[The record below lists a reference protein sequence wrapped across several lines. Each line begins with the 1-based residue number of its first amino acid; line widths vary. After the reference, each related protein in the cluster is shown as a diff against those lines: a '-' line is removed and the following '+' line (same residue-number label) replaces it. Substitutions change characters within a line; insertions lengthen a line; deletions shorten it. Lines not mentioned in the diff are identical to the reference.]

1 MVYHKY
7 TPIGYIKNTPVC
19 HCEEQGDVAISG
31 DGYTF
36 PVCHCEKQGDAAIS
50 GDGMKTTRTIY
61 NIKRKISKWT
71 TINNARHVARAVRIK
86 STLPEAKSSSNL
98 SIHGSTA
105 SLGNLAA

>member
-7 TPIGYIKNTPVC
+7 TPTGYINTPPVC
-19 HCEEQGDVAISG
+19 HCEEQGDV
-31 DGYTF
+31 
-36 PVCHCEKQGDAAIS
+36 AIS

-105 SLGNLAA
+105 SSDNLAA